1 VAQFKERLNY
11 AHHIRLMKVMGA
23 ISIVAIVLYFED
35 KNNYGGLYADHL
47 GQMIRAMGTSFGF
60 H

>member
-1 VAQFKERLNY
+1 
-11 AHHIRLMKVMGA
+11 MGA

-35 KNNYGGLYADHL
+35 QNNYGGYYISHL
-47 GQMIRAMGTSFGF
+47 AQMIWTIGASFGF